1 MSKIPDSAN
10 RERPADQLTY
20 ERRSPMTEVPLN
32 ADVRL
37 EGFSIRARSID
48 LGQEWRRIHSD
59 MLDVVVW
66 S

>member
-1 MSKIPDSAN
+1 
-10 RERPADQLTY
+10 
-20 ERRSPMTEVPLN
+20 MTEVPLN